1 MRFVNLPLET
11 MKLNRDTK
19 ENFGVS
25 LPKQL
30 RSYLSLILISYYCFA
45 NKSSLF
51 RLNRVFF
58 FLKIQD
64 HKRVADMEAYSICC
78 NAIEDMGKKLWAL
91 PCSRD
96 ANSSD
101 IIKVPSST

>member
-1 MRFVNLPLET
+1 
-11 MKLNRDTK
+11 
-19 ENFGVS
+19 
-25 LPKQL
+25 
-30 RSYLSLILISYYCFA
+30 
-45 NKSSLF
+45 
-51 RLNRVFF
+51 
-58 FLKIQD
+58 
-64 HKRVADMEAYSICC
+64 MEAYSRCC